1 MASSTPKP
9 LTSIRVIDVSRF
21 LAAPYC
27 AAILADMG
35 ADVIRVEPL
44 DGGEERGVAP
54 IGAEIGGAF
63 FLQANRNKRSLGIDV
78 ESDAGR
84 RILEQLV
91 ASADIVVTN
100 LPCSELQRRRLDY
113 ETLRELN
120 PRIITANVSAFG
132 STSELR
138 DRGGFDGVGQAMS
151 GSAYLGGNP
160 GEPRRAGCSYVDYG
174 TGMAAAIGA
183 LSALLYRGHTGRGQ
197 DVQVDLL
204 RTALTFTN
212 AFVIEESVLHAG
224 RSPFGNRSPN
234 SAPSDIYPTLD
245 GHVMVQVIGSRMFA
259 RWVKLIGRPELLER
273 QDLADDPGRGRQGE
287 MLSQL
292 MADWTRQRSTAEAI
306 EMLRSLGIPAGPV
319 YSPRQLLD
327 DDAIARGG
335 YYEWVAHPGLVDP
348 VPLVG
353 PIARLG
359 GIDDSVH
366 CTAPFLGEHSRE
378 VLAELGCSLDE
389 IVQLERNGIVST
401 RLCASRDLA

>member
-1 MASSTPKP
+1 MGSDTLKP

-44 DGGEERGVAP
+44 NGSEDRGVAP
-54 IGAEIGGAF
+54 VGAETGGAF

-78 ESDAGR
+78 ESGVGR
-84 RILEQLV
+84 QILEQLI

-113 ETLRELN
+113 ATLYRLN
-120 PRIITANVSAFG
+120 PRIITANISAFG
-132 STSELR
+132 ATSELR

-151 GSAYLGGNP
+151 GSAYLGGNA

-174 TGMAAAIGA
+174 TGMAAAIGV
-183 LSALLYRGHTGRGQ
+183 LSALLHRGHTGRGQ
-197 DVQVDLL
+197 DVQADLL

-212 AFVIEESVLHAG
+212 AFVIEEAVLHSG

-234 SAPSDIYPTLD
+234 SAPSDIYRTLD

-259 RWVKLIGRPELLER
+259 RWAKLVGHPELLER
-273 QDLADDPGRGRQGE
+273 QDLADDPGRGRQGG

-327 DDAIARGG
+327 DDAIALGG
-335 YYEWVAHPGLVDP
+335 YYEWLAHPGLVDP
-348 VPLVG
+348 VPLAG

-359 GIDDSVH
+359 GVDDSIH
-366 CTAPFLGEHSRE
+366 GTAPFLGEHSQE
-378 VLAELGCSLDE
+378 ILAELGWSLDE
-389 IVQLERNGIVST
+389 IAQLERNGIICS
-401 RLCASRDLA
+401 RFCASRDPA